1 MQTDIGRK
9 VRCRVV
15 AAPGLLVER
24 SQKNRVQIAGEL
36 AAQAGRVGGAVG
48 RDGDRLRVRRIQL
61 RNREAGTLR
70 RFVGN
75 GMHE

>member
-9 VRCRVV
+9 VRYRVV

-24 SQKNRVQIAGEL
+24 SQKNRVQIAGKL
-36 AAQAGRVGGAVG
+36 AAQAGRFGVAVG
-48 RDGDRLRVRRIQL
+48 RDGDRLRVREIQL
-61 RNREAGTLR
+61 GNRDAGTLR
-70 RFVGN
+70 RLVGN